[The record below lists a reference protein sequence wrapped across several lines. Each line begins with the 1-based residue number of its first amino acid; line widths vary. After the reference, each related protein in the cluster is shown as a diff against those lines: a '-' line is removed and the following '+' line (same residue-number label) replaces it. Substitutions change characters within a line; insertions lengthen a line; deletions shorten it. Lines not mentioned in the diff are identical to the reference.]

1 MEQQTDR
8 LLKAAVAVVA
18 AGAIFTSVHAMM
30 PDLATRPG
38 EVIKKVLDGT
48 STEQPTL
55 AVSLH
60 SMDSYGYQLFLT
72 SSETRLETST
82 GADQF
87 AILQPNTLDTSQSY
101 FGAQIMTDKSSNDFH
116 HPTDTRYWALAWPF
130 SAEGEDIQNGRN
142 GYSETA
148 YFNYDENGKN
158 IYINKRYEY
167 FKSQNMD
174 EYGYK
179 QGEMNY
185 SGNTIDEKTNPF
197 PLTFLTPFKA
207 QDSKG
212 NLINNSIR
220 FKSIAIASAT
230 KQDGSTI
237 TKNDGVVEYNKEFT
251 NYKDLFNEIVK
262 YSDKD
267 DYIDNHNSYEE
278 SIRTPYIKQVKLNVT
293 YTAKDKDGHT
303 VTTTAPLVINL
314 SNFDHINSQDPNDEP
329 QLR

>member
-18 AGAIFTSVHAMM
+18 AGAIFTGVNAAI
-30 PDLATRPG
+30 PDLAAKPG
-38 EVIKKVLDGT
+38 EAIKKILDGT

-60 SMDSYGYQLFLT
+60 SMDSDGYQLFLT

-87 AILQPNTLDTSQSY
+87 AILQPNTLDTSENY
-101 FGAQIMTDKSSNDFH
+101 FGAQIMTDKSSNDLS
-116 HPTDTRYWALAWPF
+116 HPTDTGYWALGWPF

-142 GYSETA
+142 TYGQTA
-148 YFNYDENGKN
+148 YFNYDENGNN
-158 IYINKRYEY
+158 IYLNKRYEY
-167 FKSQNMD
+167 FKAQNMD
-174 EYGYK
+174 EYGHK
-179 QGEMNY
+179 LGEGIY
-185 SGNTIDEKTNPF
+185 DGNTIDEKTNPF

-251 NYKDLFNEIVK
+251 DYKDLFNEIVK

-267 DYIDNHNSYEE
+267 EFVDHYNSYEE

-314 SNFDHINSQDPNDEP
+314 NNFNHINSQDPNKEFEP
-329 QLR
+329 M